1 LSVNVSKKGEL
12 QGSLNTGNF
21 GPAMKHPMQF
31 LTKLL
36 LDGTLEGVSDRPLV
50 KQCLLAA
57 FTVSRTL
64 LMAWWYGILQAVH
77 H

>member
-1 LSVNVSKKGEL
+1 ME
-12 QGSLNTGNF
+12 
-21 GPAMKHPMQF
+21 PPMQ
-31 LTKLL
+31 LLMKLL

-50 KQCLLAA
+50 RQCLLAA
-57 FTVSRTL
+57 VTVSITL